1 MLYNDRIIIMES
13 IIPPNLR
20 RAYQNLNGYKK
31 NLVRFYADR
40 TGVINANDVLRWT
53 FPKEIMTMDTLMHY
67 FEFTCTRS
75 QTGGTGS
82 TSQGTHFPR
91 NSASI
96 IDTITIFINGQ
107 VFENIVS
114 YNHLFNIIMDNIAGY
129 NYYCSGIRAL
139 ECTDPSIL
147 YTLNATTEAITAA
160 AQGLS
165 AGTTDASVC
174 DTKRPLQIRNW
185 CGFLGT
191 CNRIIDLTD
200 VEFVVEIRLASA
212 NIMFKGKDAA
222 GTPTVVTPTYTIDNY
237 YMTINK
243 ISFEDDYYQK
253 TLKALKASGNYSIV
267 FKTYSTARSA
277 AISKA
282 TGPIL
287 QFSTTAKYLSK
298 LFLTTMDK
306 DYDTITYLLN
316 QGAASGAETPAFL
329 KLLADPATNIAAFN
343 QSRYFQKNASGL
355 KEAQIEINGA
365 PVYPF
370 PQPPHLI
377 KNNNLDAFDLE
388 GDNYCGD
395 YPGLQSL
402 EQWTKYGFIQAV
414 SFEHRDAWKDRI
426 ITGYPNPT
434 GNLLTIKW
442 SPTFDGGNT
451 NNTILLGFAER
462 VVTANFNGYGVTIDY

>member
-1 MLYNDRIIIMES
+1 MS
-13 IIPPNLR
+13 VIPPNLNDIYR
-20 RAYQNLNGYKK
+20 NLTGYRK
-31 NLVRFYADR
+31 NLIRFYADR

-53 FPKEIMTMDTLMHY
+53 FPKEIMTMDTLMKY
-67 FEFTCTRS
+67 FEFTSTAA
-75 QTGGTGS
+75 QTGTS
-82 TSQGTHFPR
+82 TRQGTHFPR

-96 IDTITIFINGQ
+96 IDTITVFINGQ
-107 VFENIVS
+107 VYENIVS
-114 YNHLFNIIMDNIAGY
+114 YNHLYNLIMDNITGY
-129 NYYCSGIRAL
+129 NFNCSGIRAL
-139 ECTDPSIL
+139 ECVDPSVL

-160 AQGLS
+160 AQGT
-165 AGTTDASVC
+165 ATGTTDAAVC

-185 CGFLGT
+185 IGFLGT
-191 CNRIIDLTD
+191 CNRILDLTN
-200 VEFVVEIRLASA
+200 VEFVVEIRLAST
-212 NIMFKGKDAA
+212 NIMFKGIDAT
-222 GTPTVVTPTYTIDNY
+222 TPTNVTPTYTIDNY

-243 ISFEDDYYQK
+243 ITFDDDYYQRALNS
-253 TLKALKASGNYSIV
+253 LKSSGNYTIT

-298 LFLTTMDK
+298 LFLTCLDK

-316 QGAASGAETPAFL
+316 QGTSSTVITPVFSTLMANTL
-329 KLLADPATNIAAFN
+329 TNIVAFN

-355 KEAQIEINGA
+355 KEAQIEINGL

-377 KNNNLDAFDLE
+377 KNNNIDAFDLE
-388 GDNYCGD
+388 GDRYCGD

-402 EQWTKYGFIQAV
+402 EQWTKYGFVQAV
-414 SFEHRDAWKDRI
+414 SFEHRNAWNDKI
-426 ITGYPNPT
+426 ISGYPNPT

-451 NNTILLGFAER
+451 NNTILLGYAER
-462 VVTANFNGYGVTIDY
+462 VVQANFNGNNVTIDY

>member
-1 MLYNDRIIIMES
+1 MS
-13 IIPPNLR
+13 IIPPNLNEIYR
-20 RAYQNLNGYKK
+20 NLTGYKK

-67 FEFTCTRS
+67 FEFTSTAAQS
-75 QTGGTGS
+75 GS
-82 TSQGTHFPR
+82 TTRQGTHFPR

-96 IDTITIFINGQ
+96 LDTITIFINGQ

-114 YNHLFNIIMDNIAGY
+114 YNHLFNIIYDNTAGY

-160 AQGLS
+160 VQNTANTGTIDS
-165 AGTTDASVC
+165 AVC

-200 VEFVVEIRLASA
+200 VEFVLECRLAST
-212 NIMFKGKDAA
+212 NIMFKGLDAT
-222 GTPTVVTPTYTIDNY
+222 TPTNITPTYTIDNY
-237 YMTINK
+237 FMTINK

-253 TLKALKASGNYSIV
+253 ALKALKASGNYSIV

-282 TGPIL
+282 SGPIL

-306 DYDTITYLLN
+306 DYDTMTYILN
-316 QGAASGAETPAFL
+316 QDTASGTATAAFL
-329 KLLADPATNIAAFN
+329 SLLAAPLTKIIAFN

-355 KEAQIEINGA
+355 KEAQIEVNGT

-370 PQPPHLI
+370 PQTVPLI
-377 KNNNLDAFDLE
+377 KNNNFDAFDLE

-402 EQWTKYGFIQAV
+402 EQWTKYGFVQAV
-414 SFEHRDAWKDRI
+414 SFEHRNAWKDKI
-426 ITGYPNPT
+426 ISGYSNPT

-442 SPTFDGGNT
+442 SPIFDGGNT

-462 VVTANFNGYGVTIDY
+462 IVAANFNGNSVTIDY

>member
-1 MLYNDRIIIMES
+1 MEG

-20 RAYQNLNGYKK
+20 RTFQTITGYKK

-67 FEFTCTRS
+67 FEFTSTASQSATSTR
-75 QTGGTGS
+75 
-82 TSQGTHFPR
+82 QGTHFPR

-114 YNHLFNIIMDNIAGY
+114 YNHLFNIIMDNVAGY

-160 AQGLS
+160 AQGT
-165 AGTTDASVC
+165 ATGTTDAAVC
-174 DTKRPLQIRNW
+174 DNKRPLQIRNW

-200 VEFVVEIRLASA
+200 VEFVVEIRLSSA
-212 NIMFKGKDAA
+212 NIMFKGIDAT
-222 GTPTVVTPTYTIDNY
+222 TPTNLSPTYTIDNY

-253 TLKALKASGNYSIV
+253 ALKALKAAGNYSIV

-282 TGPIL
+282 SGPIL

-298 LFLTTMDK
+298 LFLTTLDK

-316 QGAASGAETPAFL
+316 QGVNSTTITPAFL
-329 KLLADPATNIAAFN
+329 KLLADPLTNIAAYN
-343 QSRYFQKNASGL
+343 QSRYFQKNACGL
-355 KEAQIEINGA
+355 REAQIEINGA

-402 EQWTKYGFIQAV
+402 EQWTKYGFVQAV

-442 SPTFDGGNT
+442 SPIFDGGNS

-462 VVTANFNGYGVTIDY
+462 VVTANFNGNNVTIDY

>member
-1 MLYNDRIIIMES
+1 MLYNDRIIIMS
-13 IIPPNLR
+13 VIPPNLNR
-20 RAYQNLNGYKK
+20 IYQNLTGYKK
-31 NLVRFYADR
+31 SLVRFYADR
-40 TGVINANDVLRWT
+40 SGVINANDVLRYT
-53 FPKEIMTMDTLMHY
+53 FPKEIMTMDTLMKY
-67 FEFTCTRS
+67 FEFTCTKS
-75 QTGGTGS
+75 QTGGSS

-147 YTLNATTEAITAA
+147 YTLNPTTEAITSTI
-160 AQGLS
+160 QGEAT

-185 CGFLGT
+185 CGFLAT

-200 VEFVVEIRLASA
+200 VEFVVEIRLSSA
-212 NIMFKGKDAA
+212 NIMFKGKDATA
-222 GTPTVVTPTYTIDNY
+222 TTTAVTPTYTIDNY

-253 TLKALKASGNYSIV
+253 ALKALKAAGNYSIV

-282 TGPIL
+282 SGPIL

-306 DYDTITYLLN
+306 DYDTIAYLLN
-316 QGAASGAETPAFL
+316 QGTAAGTATPAFL
-329 KLLADPATNIAAFN
+329 KLLSEPATNIVAFN
-343 QSRYFQKNASGL
+343 QSRFFMKNACGL
-355 KEAQIEINGA
+355 KEAQIEINGT

-402 EQWTKYGFIQAV
+402 EQWTKYGFVQAV

-442 SPTFDGGNT
+442 SPIFDGGNT

-462 VVTANFNGYGVTIDY
+462 VVTANFYGNNVTIDY

>member
-1 MLYNDRIIIMES
+1 MS
-13 IIPPNLR
+13 GIPPNLNR
-20 RAYQNLNGYKK
+20 IFQNLTGYKK

-40 TGVINANDVLRWT
+40 TGVINANDVLRYT
-53 FPKEIMTMDTLMHY
+53 FPKEIMTMDTLMNY
-67 FEFTCTRS
+67 FEFTSTAAQSATATR
-75 QTGGTGS
+75 
-82 TSQGTHFPR
+82 QGTHFPR

-114 YNHLFNIIMDNIAGY
+114 YNHLFNIIMDNTAGY

-147 YTLNATTEAITAA
+147 YTLNPTTEAITAA
-160 AQGLS
+160 VQHTTT
-165 AGTTDASVC
+165 GTTDAQVC

-200 VEFVVEIRLASA
+200 VEFVLEIRLASA
-212 NIMFKGKDAA
+212 NIMFKGKDA
-222 GTPTVVTPTYTIDNY
+222 TPTVTTLTPTYTIDNY

-243 ISFEDDYYQK
+243 ISFDDDIYQR
-253 TLKALKASGNYSIV
+253 TLKALKASGNYSVV

-277 AISKA
+277 AITKA
-282 TGPIL
+282 SGPIL

-306 DYDTITYLLN
+306 DYDTITYLLT
-316 QGAASGAETPAFL
+316 QGAGSSGDIVPIL
-329 KLLADPATNIAAFN
+329 KLLADPGTNIIAFN

-402 EQWTKYGFIQAV
+402 EQWTKYGFVQAV

-426 ITGYPNPT
+426 ISGYPNAT

-442 SPTFDGGNT
+442 SPIFDGGNS
-451 NNTILLGFAER
+451 NNTVLLGFAER
-462 VVTANFNGYGVTIDY
+462 VVTANFNGNGVTIDY